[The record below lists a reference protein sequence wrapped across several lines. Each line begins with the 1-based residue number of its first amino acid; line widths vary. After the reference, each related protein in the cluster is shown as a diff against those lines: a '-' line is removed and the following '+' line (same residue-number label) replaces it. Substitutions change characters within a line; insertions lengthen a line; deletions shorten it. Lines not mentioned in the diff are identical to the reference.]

1 MRPTLL
7 SLTSTR
13 IGIYSHSTQVKFMI
27 RSVEIDTYFNIIM
40 IRDLV
45 TYLLNNLLL
54 TDLNTRKKTE
64 TYPSGLA
71 KFGLFNTLDKDL
83 TEENTLKLLEES
95 LDSEYLDLN

>member
-13 IGIYSHSTQVKFMI
+13 IGIYSRSTQVKFMI

-54 TDLNTRKKTE
+54 TFNRFKHKKKKLKRI
-64 TYPSGLA
+64 PQVWLSLVCS
-71 KFGLFNTLDKDL
+71 TL
-83 TEENTLKLLEES
+83 
-95 LDSEYLDLN
+95 